1 MHAGIQPGLHAQA
14 GSGARRADEIKESL
28 IADSGCPFPLTLM
41 KPPRGKPRGINPQ
54 RNEGEHAVFESL
66 VQATYEAILTRG
78 DIAIDVGAHVGRH
91 AIPMATKVYPNGQ
104 VFAFEPLP
112 MCRAMLEEQLTK
124 QHGELA
130 KVITTYS
137 YALSDYDGEAEFVL
151 PIDAPAYS
159 GLKQRIYDTPTRL
172 DRMSVMVRKLDS
184 LFLELPSLKYIK
196 IDAEGGEFHVLKGA
210 IHCLRKF
217 RPLITFEFGANSI
230 SEYGITPAD
239 MAAFLASARY
249 KVYDIRGRHL
259 SGSEFIQSALVQD
272 VWDYIAIPSENG
284 TFEEAVLSTIR
295 VYAAE
300 CDHAATRH
308 CTDQPG

>member
-1 MHAGIQPGLHAQA
+1 MIDQ
-14 GSGARRADEIKESL
+14 S
-28 IADSGCPFPLTLM
+28 
-41 KPPRGKPRGINPQ
+41 
-54 RNEGEHAVFESL
+54 AVFESL
-66 VQATYEAILTRG
+66 VQAIYEAILTRG

-91 AIPMATKVYPNGQ
+91 TIPMATKVRPNGQ

-112 MCRAMLEEQLTK
+112 MCRAMLKEQLTK

-151 PIDAPAYS
+151 SIDALAYS
-159 GLKQRIYDTPTRL
+159 GLKRRVYDTPTRL
-172 DRMSVMVRKLDS
+172 DRMPVMVRKLDS
-184 LFLELPSLKYIK
+184 LFLDLPSLKYIK
-196 IDAEGGEFHVLKGA
+196 IDAEGGEFHVLKGT
-210 IHCLRKF
+210 IQCLRKF

-239 MAAFLASARY
+239 MAVLLASAQY

-259 SGSEFIQSALVQD
+259 SRSGFVQSAIVQD

-284 TFEEAVLSTIR
+284 AFEEAVLSTIR
-295 VYAAE
+295 VHAAE
-300 CDHAATRH
+300 CDHAARSHSTEK
-308 CTDQPG
+308 PG